1 MYTKMMGYDV
11 DFGHKQAMDM
21 MAATTFAE
29 KQVGYIVCAMF
40 LCENDALL
48 RLVINSVRSDILSR
62 NEAFQCLALEFT
74 ANGMC
79 CHFSQLYFCSHIHD
93 VFAVGGAEFAQLL
106 ASDVLGVMAHG
117 ATRPLVRKKAAFC
130 LLRMFRK
137 NLNDSLIAADE
148 WGTKLATLLEETDLG
163 VLLGLTSLLLG
174 IVSRNFEGYEPCVPK
189 LIDIME
195 RLRERDVPQDYTY
208 YGIPTPWLQVK
219 ILRTLQYFPAPE
231 NPHVLD
237 TLRSILRDILKGNGS
252 VKNLNKNN
260 AVNAIFFEAAGVAVS
275 IGDEELT
282 SLVVDLMVGFLS
294 ARESNLRY
302 LALENLSRLSQ
313 SFYISEAIGKHRK
326 AIIKCMSD
334 ADTSITGGSLN
345 LLFTTASQETAP
357 EIVDELLLLLER
369 ADYSLREELALKA
382 AILAERFPVSA
393 DWYVSTMLKLILCAG
408 DATSNEI
415 WHSVLHLVS
424 SKADLHNLAAN
435 KVMSFLHDDVV
446 NQSFLKCAAYIIGE
460 YGGNEQ
466 VEKQFRA
473 LHRYY
478 PTSSA
483 RTRAMILNCYEKMRY
498 RSPNSG
504 IVAEIDNLMNVE
516 SRSIDAEVQQ
526 RANEYKVLGS
536 NPEASTIAMQTLPTW
551 ELKNSV
557 LLRKLAGSDSYPDEF
572 REQPSWMSSTD
583 ISLQG
588 EDSSGGNSQIDVQVA
603 EPNVNVV
610 PEPAALVDL
619 LSFEEDIPTADEKK
633 SSNMAVIENLVIENP
648 LFLDEKPK
656 PSSVEPIGDL
666 ESWRV
671 SLFSSLSG
679 ILYEDLNLQ
688 IGMKMRSNG
697 PNLEADFYLGNKSKG
712 TIDIKKLG
720 ISPSSYFDVSCGTPP
735 SIIHA
740 GEQLLFNSAWTCLL
754 PSDSLPELQIQY
766 INSTGE
772 SLARSLELPVTCTKF
787 CKPVTIPQEMF
798 VKRWNQVSAAPF
810 KRSEDLQLKGK
821 VELSQLRSLLESVN
835 MELIHVDLGSP
846 AICAVSV
853 FHCEAGKLKQ
863 IPCMVSLFYDTEV
876 DDALRAKSLRL
887 SVATADAL
895 VSGSLTNVLKSL
907 IVAM

>member
-1 MYTKMMGYDV
+1 M
-11 DFGHKQAMDM
+11 
-21 MAATTFAE
+21 
-29 KQVGYIVCAMF
+29 
-40 LCENDALL
+40 
-48 RLVINSVRSDILSR
+48 
-62 NEAFQCLALEFT
+62 
-74 ANGMC
+74 
-79 CHFSQLYFCSHIHD
+79 
-93 VFAVGGAEFAQLL
+93 FAVGGAEFAQLL

-130 LLRMFRK
+130 LLRMYRK
-137 NLNDSLIAADE
+137 NLNDSLIASDE

-174 IVSRNFEGYEPCVPK
+174 IVVRNFEGYEPCVPK
-189 LIDIME
+189 LIDVME
-195 RLRERDVPQDYTY
+195 RLRDRDVPQDYTY

-231 NPHVLD
+231 NPDVLKK
-237 TLRSILRDILKGNGS
+237 LRSILKDILKGNGS

-282 SLVVDLMVGFLS
+282 PLVVDLMVGFLTM
-294 ARESNLRY
+294 RESNLRY

-326 AIIKCMSD
+326 AIITCMSD

-357 EIVDELLLLLER
+357 EIVEELLLLLEH

-382 AILAERFPVSA
+382 AILAERFPVSS

-424 SKADLHNLAAN
+424 SKADLHKLAVD
-435 KVMSFLHDDVV
+435 KVMSFLHNDVV
-446 NQSFLKCAAYIIGE
+446 NQSFLKCSAYILGE
-460 YGGNEQ
+460 FGGNEH

-473 LHRYY
+473 LHQYY

-498 RSPNSG
+498 RCPDSE
-504 IVAEIDNLMNVE
+504 IMAEIDAIMDIE

-526 RANEYKVLGS
+526 RANEYKVLSS
-536 NPEASTIAMQTLPTW
+536 NPAASTIAMQTLPTW

-557 LLRKLAGSDSYPDEF
+557 LLRKLVGNDSFVDEF

-583 ISLQG
+583 ISLRG
-588 EDSSGGNSQIDVQVA
+588 EESSDEISQIDAQVV
-603 EPNVNVV
+603 EPNMNAVTDSS
-610 PEPAALVDL
+610 AIVDL
-619 LSFEEDIPTADEKK
+619 LSFEEDSSPKK
-633 SSNMAVIENLVIENP
+633 EAKPENIAKEGNVMIENP
-648 LFLDEKPK
+648 LFLDEKPI

-666 ESWRV
+666 ESWKS
-671 SLFSSLSG
+671 SLFSSPSG
-679 ILYEDLNLQ
+679 ILYEDSNIQ

-712 TIDIKKLG
+712 TIDIKKLS
-720 ISPSSYFDVSCGTPP
+720 IAPSSYFDVSCSVPP
-735 SIIHA
+735 SQIHP
-740 GEQLLFNSAWTCLL
+740 GEQLLFNSAWTCLF
-754 PSDSLPELQIQY
+754 SFESLPELQIQY
-766 INSTGE
+766 INCNGE
-772 SLARSLELPVTCTKF
+772 SLARSLELPVACTKF
-787 CKPVTIPQEMF
+787 CKPVSIPEEIF
-798 VKRWNQVSAAPF
+798 VKRWNQVSAEPF
-810 KRSEDLQLKGK
+810 KRSEDLPLNGK
-821 VELSQLRSLLESVN
+821 VGLSQLRSLLESLN
-835 MELIHVDLGSP
+835 MELINVDLGSP
-846 AICAVSV
+846 VICAVSV
-853 FHCEAGKLKQ
+853 FHCESGKLKQ

-876 DDALRAKSLRL
+876 DDTFTVKTLRL

-895 VSGSLTNVLKSL
+895 VSGSLMNVLKSS
-907 IVAM
+907 IGSM